1 GGATT
6 FNVTGLT
13 ASTGYA
19 FTVFA
24 RDAAGNVSMVSNTEN
39 VNTQAGGDTE
49 APNAVSDL
57 SSSNTSTTSTDLSW
71 SNPGDNVGVTDY
83 EVFQDGGSLG
93 LTGGATTF
101 NVTGLTASTGY
112 AFTVFARDA
121 AGNVSMVSNTE
132 NVNTQAGGGVV
143 DYTSANSNMNTVDWT
158 ARDLFA
164 DRNVGIGTTNTQ
176 GYRLA
181 VAGNVIAE
189 GVKVE
194 LQGNWPDFVFLKE
207 YNLMGLEEVRQFI
220 DKNGHLPNIPSTKNV
235 EANGID
241 LGVMNAKLLQKIEEL
256 TLYILLQQSE
266 IEFLKKDTKALR
278 SYEERL
284 QKIETQLNPKK

>member
-1 GGATT
+1 
-6 FNVTGLT
+6 
-13 ASTGYA
+13 
-19 FTVFA
+19 FA
-24 RDAAGNVSMVSNTEN
+24 RDAAGNVSLVSNTEN

-49 APNAVSDL
+49 SPNAVSDL
-57 SSSNTSTTSTDLSW
+57 SSSNTTSTSTDLSW
-71 SNPGDNVGVTDY
+71 SDPGDNVGVTDY

-121 AGNVSMVSNTE
+121 AGNVSLVSNTE
-132 NVNTQAGGGVV
+132 NVNTQAGGGVI
-143 DYTSANSNMNTVDWT
+143 DYTSTNSNMNTVDWT

-207 YNLMGLEEVRQFI
+207 YDLMGLEQVRQFI
-220 DKNGHLPNIPSTKNV
+220 KENGHLPNIPSAKNV

-241 LGVMNAKLLQKIEEL
+241 LGKMDAKLLQKIEEL
-256 TLYILLQQSE
+256 TLYLLMQQKQIDKLNKE
-266 IEFLKKDTKALR
+266 LEALKD
-278 SYEERL
+278 
-284 QKIETQLNPKK
+284 Q